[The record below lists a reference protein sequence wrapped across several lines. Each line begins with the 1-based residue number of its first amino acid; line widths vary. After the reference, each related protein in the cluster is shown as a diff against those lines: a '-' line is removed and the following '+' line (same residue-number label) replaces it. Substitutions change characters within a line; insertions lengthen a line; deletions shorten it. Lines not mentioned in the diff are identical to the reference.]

1 MKIAIISS
9 TFLPSHDGV
18 SITLFERLQALSD
31 QGHQVL
37 CLVSSYQ
44 EVAEIYPRWSE
55 YVGDLFPHVTIV
67 PLPSVAWLGIPQ
79 ERNPRRSSL
88 KSIEMTLKEFQPDLM
103 QIEEPER
110 LWTTLFTL
118 PGRDYAQAQNIPYI
132 GCYRTNFVDY
142 LQDYAPA
149 WLVPLAKRAALGLTR
164 WLYGKCSVTLVGSHF
179 IEQRLKRWQLKNVV
193 YMPVIGPPKI
203 TNPQALKQTD
213 FFQQRYGLP
222 ELDHRVTILFLG
234 RLSPD
239 KNWAFTL
246 KHLPELQRANLNEDF
261 TLLVAGRGELAEA
274 IAQSE
279 FAQTLPTVILGEVPH
294 QEVPILLANVDL
306 HVTASLKE
314 TFGRTVQESL
324 YVGTPVLAP
333 DCDWARNLIEP
344 GVNGSLFKPEDGED
358 FIQHLTQLIN
368 TKGDRQRLRDNIRV
382 QNQACMAQPDPSQ
395 QWIHYLEAQI
405 ASARNEIRG
414 R

>member
-18 SITLFERLQALSD
+18 SITLLERLKVLSA

-44 EVAEIYPRWSE
+44 EVAAIYPRWAD
-55 YVGDLFPHVTIV
+55 YVGDLFANVAIV

-79 ERNPRRSSL
+79 ERNPKRSSL
-88 KSIEMTLKEFQPDLM
+88 RRIETELAQFQPDLI
-103 QIEEPER
+103 QVEEPER
-110 LWTTLFTL
+110 LWTTLFAL
-118 PGRDYAQAQNIPYI
+118 PGWNYAQARNIPYI

-149 WLVPLAKRAALGLTR
+149 WLIGPAKWAALALTR
-164 WLYGKCSVTLVGSHF
+164 RLYGKCSVTLVGSYF
-179 IEQRLKRWQLKNVV
+179 IEQRLKQWQLENVV

-203 TNPQALKQTD
+203 ANPQALKQTN
-213 FFQQRYGLP
+213 FFQQHYGLP
-222 ELDHRVTILFLG
+222 DLDQRVKILFLG

-239 KNWAFTL
+239 KNWAFIL
-246 KHLPELQRANLNEDF
+246 KHLPELGRANITENF

-274 IAQSE
+274 IAESE

-294 QEVPILLANVDL
+294 EQVPALLANVDL

-333 DCDWARNLIEP
+333 DCDWAQNLIEP
-344 GVNGSLFKPEDGED
+344 GVNGCLFQPEDGED
-358 FIQHLTQLIN
+358 FIQQLAQLIDS
-368 TKGDRQRLRDNIRV
+368 KGDRQRLQNNIQK
-382 QNQACMAQPDPSQ
+382 QNQNREVQLDPSE
-395 QWIHYLEAQI
+395 QWVRYLETQI
-405 ASARNEIRG
+405 QSTG
-414 R
+414 

>member
-1 MKIAIISS
+1 MKVAIISS

-18 SITLFERLQALSD
+18 SITLFERLKALSA

-44 EVAEIYPRWSE
+44 EAAEIYPAWSR
-55 YVGDLFPHVTIV
+55 YVGNLFSNVTIV

-79 ERNPRRSSL
+79 ERNPKRSSL
-88 KSIEMTLKEFQPDLM
+88 KRIEAELEQFQPDLI

-110 LWTTLFTL
+110 LWTTLLTL
-118 PGRDYAQAQNIPYI
+118 PGWHYAQTQNIPYI

-149 WLVPLAKRAALGLTR
+149 WLVPAAKRIALGLTR
-164 WLYGKCSVTLVGSHF
+164 RLYGKCSVTLVGSRF
-179 IEQRLKRWQLKNVV
+179 IAQRLKAWQLKNVV
-193 YMPVIGPPKI
+193 YMPVIGPPQI
-203 TNPQALKQTD
+203 AQPHTLKQTD
-213 FFQQRYGLP
+213 FFQQHYALP
-222 ELDHRVTILFLG
+222 ELDQRVKILFLG

-246 KHLPELQRANLNEDF
+246 KYLPALRQKNITQDF

-274 IAQSE
+274 IAQSK
-279 FAQTLPTVILGEVPH
+279 FAQSLPTVILGEVPH
-294 QEVPILLANVDL
+294 QQVPGLLANVDL
-306 HVTASLKE
+306 HVTTSLKE

-333 DCDWARNLIEP
+333 DCDWARNLVEP
-344 GVNGSLFKPEDGED
+344 GVNGCLFQPDSGAD
-358 FIQHLTQLIN
+358 FVEQLAQLIN
-368 TKGDRQRLRDNIRV
+368 GKGDRQRLRDNIQA
-382 QNQACMAQPDPSQ
+382 QNQARVEQPDPSQ
-395 QWIHYLEAQI
+395 QWMRYLETQVNS
-405 ASARNEIRG
+405 SAR
-414 R
+414 